1 MANKGGGNA
10 GYNRRL
16 EKRSRMVLANGHYG
30 SKWGGCRMAM
40 GANMGG
46 GIHPDAE
53 VIGDGDGEAEEDGDG
68 DGPA

>member
-1 MANKGGGNA
+1 
-10 GYNRRL
+10 
-16 EKRSRMVLANGHYG
+16 
-30 SKWGGCRMAM
+30 MAM